1 MINTD
6 KIMSVPYAD
15 MEAMNMINSLQA
27 RQQLLDALNQ
37 RKGNTQGDPKQ
48 QLQGWIDELIE
59 QQHKDMENYK
69 THLFKQESLQHDVVE
84 RPPDNNMHEQ
94 LSGVQNDWTTNFA
107 DDFIEFLKIQD
118 GDLYDKWFGKFYG
131 YPKYIGFD
139 IMGQDDNFDFYGD
152 QVYWIAIS
160 LWQNQISAGVH
171 FRDSYY
177 YQELEKTQLRI
188 DSDFSAAHGITLE
201 WKPTTGQAGI
211 YRIFAL
217 LGVDT
222 GSNQQILFETMTGAL
237 EQLCNIFE
245 PQLDDIYQ
253 KRYTRTRPLPTR

>member
-1 MINTD
+1 
-6 KIMSVPYAD
+6 
-15 MEAMNMINSLQA
+15 
-27 RQQLLDALNQ
+27 
-37 RKGNTQGDPKQ
+37 
-48 QLQGWIDELIE
+48 
-59 QQHKDMENYK
+59 
-69 THLFKQESLQHDVVE
+69 
-84 RPPDNNMHEQ
+84 
-94 LSGVQNDWTTNFA
+94 
-107 DDFIEFLKIQD
+107 
-118 GDLYDKWFGKFYG
+118 
-131 YPKYIGFD
+131 
-139 IMGQDDNFDFYGD
+139 MGQDDNFDFYGD